1 MTINKL
7 TIWVIGMLLPL
18 VWSCTK
24 VENTDPSTLDKS
36 LETALMNISNGQGK
50 SFFALP
56 NSDELAKIPQ
66 DPKNPLT
73 VAKVKLG
80 QLLFHETALALDAE
94 QNIGMRTY
102 SCASCHNAGAG
113 FQAAVK
119 QGIGE
124 GGTGFGTHGEARTKD
139 PNYADENLD
148 VQPLRT
154 PSAMNGAYQKVT
166 LWNGQFGATGPN
178 IGTEANWT
186 AYTPKEVN
194 NLGYEGLETQA
205 IAGLTVHRLK
215 IDTQTL
221 FAMGYKKLFDEAFP
235 DVPEATRYT
244 RETAGL
250 AIAAFERTILANEA
264 PFQKWLDG
272 DLTAMSDAQKNGA
285 ILFFGK
291 AQCGTCH
298 TGPAL
303 NAMEF
308 YALGM
313 NDLSG
318 TGVFGVTQTEL
329 DNAGKGRGG
338 FTGNTQDMYKFK
350 VPQLYNLSNSPFY
363 GHGGNFTTIKSVIA
377 YKNQALAQNAQVP
390 ASQLAAGFQ
399 PLHLDDTEIDLLV
412 DFLKNALNDPN
423 LKRYEPAQLPSG
435 YCFPNADTKSKA
447 DMGCN

>member
-24 VENTDPSTLDKS
+24 VEDTDPSTLDKS

-50 SFFALP
+50 SFFTLP

-80 QLLFHETALALDAE
+80 QMLFHETALALDAK
-94 QNIGMRTY
+94 QTVGMNTY

-124 GGTGFGTHGEARTKD
+124 GGTGFGTHGETRTKD

-154 PSAMNGAYQKVT
+154 PSAMNGAYQKVM

-178 IGTEANWT
+178 VGTEANWT
-186 AYTPKEVN
+186 DGTPKAVN
-194 NLGYEGLETQA
+194 KLGFEGLETQA

-215 IDTQTL
+215 IDTPTL
-221 FAMGYKKLFDEAFP
+221 FAMGYKTLFDEAFP
-235 DVPEATRYT
+235 DVPEADRYT
-244 RETAGL
+244 AETAGL
-250 AIAAFERTILANEA
+250 AIAAFERTVLANEA
-264 PFQKWLDG
+264 PFQKWLNG

-291 AQCGTCH
+291 GQCATCH

-303 NAMEF
+303 NSMEF

-338 FTGNTQDMYKFK
+338 FTGNAQDMYKFK

-363 GHGGNFTTIKSVIA
+363 GHGGNFTTIKSVIE
-377 YKNQALAQNAQVP
+377 YKNQAVSQNAQVP
-390 ASQLAAGFQ
+390 ASQLASEFKALQ
-399 PLHLDDTEIDLLV
+399 LNEVEIDLLV
-412 DFLKNALNDPN
+412 DFLKNGLNDAN

-435 YCFPNADTKSKA
+435 YCFPNADAKSKA